1 MPRCQCLVSWAGE
14 EAETDC
20 DPPACNL
27 MPSHLL
33 PEPTSP
39 QCQQRDSSSSS
50 SSHRGTGWQNRSGTS
65 LQLVWVNPAVK
76 GKSKERGRNTKS
88 YTSTYLS
95 FLFGAWEQIKTET
108 YKSFKKKK
116 PHLQCLFSLFV
127 PFFLIVCLFLWAMT
141 ADHFVSYTGHSSGSK
156 CKLPEDPL
164 SLKKQTKHK

>member
-1 MPRCQCLVSWAGE
+1 MTHQPATSCHPTCSQS
-14 EAETDC
+14 
-20 DPPACNL
+20 PPV
-27 MPSHLL
+27 PSA
-33 PEPTSP
+33 SNGNS
-39 QCQQRDSSSSS
+39 SSSSS

-108 YKSFKKKK
+108 YKSFKKKN